1 MTTPTAYEPVTSTVD
16 HGTTR
21 DGLVQLR
28 RRWQPSGEAKAA
40 VLLLHGIA
48 EHSGR
53 YEHVG
58 RRMADAGYDVVA
70 IDHRGYGRSGGRRGH
85 VDRWS
90 QFTDDVEDH
99 MTELSTLGI
108 PTVLLGHSMGGLM
121 ATRYV
126 VDQRTQP
133 DLLVLS
139 GPALGAEI
147 PTHLRVA
154 APLIG
159 RIMPTFEIKEPGD
172 PSLLST
178 DDAVGEVFYA
188 DPYRVP
194 FPTARLGWE
203 LMKAIQEARDGIA
216 NVTMPTLVQHGADD
230 RLVPVEASE
239 IFETLGSVTRIVY
252 PGLRHEIYN
261 EPDRLAII
269 DEMITWIDVH
279 LPRSG

>member
-85 VDRWS
+85 CDRWS

-99 MTELSTLGI
+99 MTELSALGI

-159 RIMPTFEIKEPGD
+159 RIMPTIEIKEPGD
-172 PSLLST
+172 PALLST
-178 DDAVGEVFYA
+178 DETVGEVFYA

-203 LMKAIQEARDGIA
+203 LMKAIQEAREGIA

-239 IFETLGSVTRIVY
+239 IFETLDNVTRIVY

-261 EPDRLAII
+261 EPSRMTII
-269 DEMITWIDVH
+269 DEMITWVDTH